1 MKVETLLSNVSDMR
15 EFFNRWVELFE
26 RVEHMVVEGEE
37 ELWLIDW
44 LTDWSIDWLTDWM
57 RDWLKVS
64 VHEMQK

>member
-37 ELWLIDW
+37 EL
-44 LTDWSIDWLTDWM
+44 
-57 RDWLKVS
+57 
-64 VHEMQK
+64 